1 MYYGKMVDLIDL
13 KVNVEYECEDMDTV
27 KITEITTMRGKKIPL
42 DLIDEKNMKYLKA
55 AAIVDAIDNG
65 KREQEQIEIDK
76 YESRREYGL

>member
-76 YESRREYGL
+76 YESRREYEL

>member
-1 MYYGKMVDLIDL
+1 MMYYGKMVDLID
-13 KVNVEYECEDMDTV
+13 
-27 KITEITTMRGKKIPL
+27 KIPL